1 MVQRTI
7 NPIYQKYFK
16 MKSMGIPIPAIKQKI
31 ILDKLNPDVIENP
44 SLAYNKIQNKLLQEH
59 ILDNPIMNKGNLLLQ
74 IKNGT
79 NLKNHM
85 KRVLNP
91 ILKLKKTKTDIYQA
105 PTLFE
110 IRKQIKLMKDKN
122 KNKI

>member
-1 MVQRTI
+1 
-7 NPIYQKYFK
+7 
-16 MKSMGIPIPAIKQKI
+16 
-31 ILDKLNPDVIENP
+31 
-44 SLAYNKIQNKLLQEH
+44 
-59 ILDNPIMNKGNLLLQ
+59 LLQ